1 MKTVYL
7 HNQIFTKFK
16 ICTIN
21 IINIQMLFLYKRY
34 TNVSNCLFSML
45 FTRCSLVL
53 KVMYNSFNTS
63 VAIMLFM
70 LVAIMRIVKYKS
82 TVIDA
87 IKSPITSFLLLLLHI
102 NAALPS
108 KQC

>member
-1 MKTVYL
+1 
-7 HNQIFTKFK
+7 
-16 ICTIN
+16 
-21 IINIQMLFLYKRY
+21 MLFLYKRY

-45 FTRCSLVL
+45 FTRCRLVL

-87 IKSPITSFLLLLLHI
+87 IKSPITSSYRCYCTSTLLYDPSNVPKHI
-102 NAALPS
+102 V
-108 KQC
+108 